1 MTPKLIKEALAEGVV
16 TVADMAKYLKRIK
29 KWKN

>member
-1 MTPKLIKEALAEGVV
+1 MTTKLIKEALAEGIV

-29 KWKN
+29 K